1 MGSDHLPRNIDTT
14 SKLGVTVGTNK
25 LCGSDGSQVCMTAAT
40 WLIVR
45 LIKQKHSH
53 VRRRVRPSVY
63 IIPVARGR
71 KLRSK
76 PVLTRTLYPKG
87 VTDSTPHP
95 DMNPRIPTL
104 VVSKTR

>member
-45 LIKQKHSH
+45 LIKQKHP
-53 VRRRVRPSVY
+53 RARRVRPSLYRYRLVS
-63 IIPVARGR
+63 PLHVARSMSGS
-71 KLRSK
+71 LS
-76 PVLTRTLYPKG
+76 
-87 VTDSTPHP
+87 
-95 DMNPRIPTL
+95 
-104 VVSKTR
+104 